1 MECVILLGRDGR
13 LLLLCPRRWQTTL
26 LTHRTTSIA
35 VAAVTV
41 AIPCCRA
48 LRRVDGGLA
57 HSLAR
62 RRRRERILLSNTP
75 GRGHTVLTGHG
86 IHLGESLDV
95 VIVVIGRGIR
105 RTIVVAVLRRR
116 SIVVIITIRTTVRSS
131 SSSLLLLQDHL

>member
-1 MECVILLGRDGR
+1 M
-13 LLLLCPRRWQTTL
+13 
-26 LTHRTTSIA
+26 
-35 VAAVTV
+35 
-41 AIPCCRA
+41 
-48 LRRVDGGLA
+48 DGGLA
-57 HSLAR
+57 NSLARRRR